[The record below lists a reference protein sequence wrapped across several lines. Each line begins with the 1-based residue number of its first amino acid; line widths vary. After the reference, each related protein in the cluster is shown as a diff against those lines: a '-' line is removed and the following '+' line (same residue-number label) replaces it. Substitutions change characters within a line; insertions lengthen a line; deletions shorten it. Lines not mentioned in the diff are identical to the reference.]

1 MLFPEINI
9 QIAMRKLFG
18 IPYLI
23 AAITIF
29 ATIYGCEKEETNG
42 GTQTVAVSGVSL
54 SKTTLSLVE
63 GGSETLT
70 ATVAPSNATNKAVSW
85 KSSDAGTATVDS
97 NGKVTAVKAGS
108 ATITVTTSDG
118 GKTATCSV
126 TVTAKEV
133 DVEGLAID
141 PATLEIKEG
150 LTAQMKVVLT
160 PAEAS
165 EPAIKW
171 KSTNTEAATVDDS
184 GLVTALKEGK
194 TRIVA
199 TVDGTQIEAICEVT
213 VTPDDALKGIEFT
226 AAKVEV
232 KVGATQALEIAY
244 TPSYASNK
252 NVTFSSSDA
261 SVATVDA
268 SGTVT
273 AIKEGE
279 TTITATSEEG
289 GFTATC
295 VVAVTSSVTSGLYYN
310 LGWDLYRDGT
320 KLDFAPLGNA
330 IDADGNIYYGRNTG
344 EAYKLA
350 LNKNGTDYLEV
361 STINIDY
368 CIMSAAGGGY
378 FFLPYTY
385 TFERNAAVRRYS
397 DSGEEKEF
405 VLHEGTESYAS
416 FIRDIAVDSKGNAY
430 VAGRFQ
436 DEYKVQNAVVFKI
449 SADGKVTSTKLSSG
463 SSNWDCLSVA
473 VSEKGDVYAAVWD
486 NEKTLHIY
494 KNGKQMSKLTD
505 QFCRFGHY
513 CDLAVKGDDLYIC
526 STEQIDPKDNDD
538 HYLVRIYKNGTALY
552 TISQPVATYGEN
564 IVVSDSG
571 DVYVAGDVFDG
582 NENKFF
588 IWKNDAVLY
597 SLPSSVTPNSLFV
610 K

>member
-1 MLFPEINI
+1 M
-9 QIAMRKLFG
+9 
-18 IPYLI
+18 
-23 AAITIF
+23 
-29 ATIYGCEKEETNG
+29 
-42 GTQTVAVSGVSL
+42 
-54 SKTTLSLVE
+54 
-63 GGSETLT
+63 
-70 ATVAPSNATNKAVSW
+70 
-85 KSSDAGTATVDS
+85 
-97 NGKVTAVKAGS
+97 
-108 ATITVTTSDG
+108 
-118 GKTATCSV
+118 
-126 TVTAKEV
+126 
-133 DVEGLAID
+133 
-141 PATLEIKEG
+141 
-150 LTAQMKVVLT
+150 
-160 PAEAS
+160 
-165 EPAIKW
+165 
-171 KSTNTEAATVDDS
+171 
-184 GLVTALKEGK
+184 
-194 TRIVA
+194 
-199 TVDGTQIEAICEVT
+199 DGTQIEAICEVT

-244 TPSYASNK
+244 TPSYAANK

-361 STINIDY
+361 STRNIDY

-430 VAGRFQ
+430 IAGRFL

-463 SSNWDCLSVA
+463 TSNWDCLSVA
-473 VSEKGDVYAAVWD
+473 VSEEGDVYAAVWD

-526 STEQIDPKDNDD
+526 STEQIDPKDNND